1 MKKILEKVKIS
12 IKKEMKIFEKQFIN
26 IIQSSKVSIVNR
38 ITHYITNRKGK
49 QIRPMFVFLI
59 AKMLGN
65 IQKKTYHT
73 ASLIELIHTA
83 TLVHD
88 DVIDNSNLRRG
99 TFSINAI
106 WKNKIAVLIGDYLL
120 SKSLLLAINNNYHDL
135 LKIICRTI
143 KDMSE
148 GELLQMEKTKK
159 LDINEK
165 NYNQI
170 IYHKTAS
177 LIAAS
182 CEGGA
187 RSVNAD
193 EKTALKMKKF
203 GEFTG
208 IAFQIKDDLFDYEES
223 NENLIG
229 KPIGMDLKERKITLP
244 LIYAIQ
250 KSSQKNQE
258 WILNSINNYDE
269 KKRNQIIDYVKENG
283 GIEYAKKKMIK
294 FRNNALKILD
304 HYPKSTIKKALK
316 TMVNFIIE
324 RNI

>member
-1 MKKILEKVKIS
+1 LKKILEKVKNS
-12 IKKEMKIFEKQFIN
+12 IKEEMKIFENQFIN
-26 IIQSSKVSIVNR
+26 IIKNKVPLIDKVS
-38 ITHYITNRKGK
+38 HYIIHRKGK

-59 AKMLGN
+59 AKMLGP
-65 IQKKTYHT
+65 IRKKTYHT

-99 TFSINAI
+99 YFSINAI
-106 WKNKIAVLIGDYLL
+106 WKNKIAVLIGDYLI
-120 SKSLLLAINNNYHDL
+120 SKSLLLATNNNYHDL
-135 LKIICRTI
+135 LKIICKTI

-148 GELLQMEKTKK
+148 GELLQIEKSKK
-159 LDINEK
+159 LNINEK
-165 NYNQI
+165 IYNQI

-193 EKTALKMKKF
+193 EKTALNMKKF
-203 GEFTG
+203 GGLTG
-208 IAFQIKDDLFDYEES
+208 FAFQIKDDLFDYEDS
-223 NENLIG
+223 HNKNPIG
-229 KPIGMDLKERKITLP
+229 KPIGMDLKEKKITLP

-250 KSSQKNQE
+250 KSSQNDQK
-258 WILNSINNYDE
+258 WILNSIKNYNE
-269 KKRNQIIDYVKENG
+269 KKRHKIIAYVKKYG
-283 GIEYAKKKMIK
+283 GIEYATQKMIK
-294 FRNNALKILD
+294 FRNDALKILD
-304 HYPKSTIKKALK
+304 HYPESTIKEALK

>member
-26 IIQSSKVSIVNR
+26 IIQSKVSIVNK

-120 SKSLLLAINNNYHDL
+120 SKSLLLARNNNYHDL

-165 NYNQI
+165 IYNQI

-203 GEFTG
+203 GGFTG

-223 NENLIG
+223 HENLIG

-304 HYPKSTIKKALK
+304 HYPKSTIKEALK

>member
-1 MKKILEKVKIS
+1 MKKILEKVKGS
-12 IKKEMKIFEKQFIN
+12 INEEMKIFEKQFNAIIKSDVPLIN
-26 IIQSSKVSIVNR
+26 K
-38 ITHYITNRKGK
+38 ITHYIVHRKGK

-59 AKMLGN
+59 AKMLGT

-88 DVIDNSNLRRG
+88 DVIDNSYLRRG
-99 TFSINAI
+99 SFSINAI
-106 WKNKIAVLIGDYLL
+106 WKNKIAVLVGDYLL
-120 SKSLLLAINNNYHDL
+120 SKSLLLATENNYHDL

-148 GELLQMEKTKK
+148 GELLQMEKSKK
-159 LDINEK
+159 LDITEK
-165 NYNQI
+165 IYNQI

-187 RSVNAD
+187 RSVNANED
-193 EKTALKMKKF
+193 IALKMRKF
-203 GEFTG
+203 GGLTG
-208 IAFQIKDDLFDYEES
+208 IAFQIKDDLFDYNES
-223 NENLIG
+223 NENLTG
-229 KPIGMDLKERKITLP
+229 KPIGIDFREKKMTLP

-250 KSSQKNQE
+250 KASQNDQK
-258 WILNSINNYDE
+258 WILNSIKNYDE
-269 KKRNQIIDYVKENG
+269 KKRHQIIAYVKKYG
-283 GIEYAKKKMIK
+283 GIEYAIQKMIRI
-294 FRNNALKILD
+294 RNNALKILD
-304 HYPKSTIKKALK
+304 SYPDSTIKKSLK
-316 TMVNFIIE
+316 TMVNFIVE

>member
-1 MKKILEKVKIS
+1 MKKILEKVKKS
-12 IKKEMKIFEKQFIN
+12 INEEMKIFEKQFNTIIKSDVPLIN
-26 IIQSSKVSIVNR
+26 K
-38 ITHYITNRKGK
+38 ITHYIVHRKGK

-59 AKMLGN
+59 AKMLGT

-88 DVIDNSNLRRG
+88 DVIDNSYLRRG
-99 TFSINAI
+99 SFSINAI
-106 WKNKIAVLIGDYLL
+106 WKNKIAVLVGDYLL
-120 SKSLLLAINNNYHDL
+120 SKSLLLATENNYHDL

-148 GELLQMEKTKK
+148 GELLQMEKSKK
-159 LDINEK
+159 LDITERI
-165 NYNQI
+165 YNQI

-187 RSVNAD
+187 RSVNANED
-193 EKTALKMKKF
+193 IALKMRKF
-203 GEFTG
+203 GGLTG
-208 IAFQIKDDLFDYEES
+208 IAFQIKDDLFDYNES
-223 NENLIG
+223 NENLTG
-229 KPIGMDLKERKITLP
+229 KPIGIDFREKKMTLP

-250 KSSQKNQE
+250 KASQNDQK
-258 WILNSINNYDE
+258 WILNSIKNYDE
-269 KKRNQIIDYVKENG
+269 KKRHQIIAYVKKYG
-283 GIEYAKKKMIK
+283 GIEYAIQKMIRI
-294 FRNNALKILD
+294 RNNALKILD
-304 HYPKSTIKKALK
+304 SYPDSTIKKSLK
-316 TMVNFIIE
+316 TMVNFIVE

>member
-12 IKKEMKIFEKQFIN
+12 INEEMKTFEKQFN
-26 IIQSSKVSIVNR
+26 TIIKSDVPLVNK
-38 ITHYITNRKGK
+38 ITHYIIHRKGK

-59 AKMLGN
+59 AKMLGT

-88 DVIDNSNLRRG
+88 DVIDNSYLRRG
-99 TFSINAI
+99 SFSINAI
-106 WKNKIAVLIGDYLL
+106 WKNKIAVLVGDYLL
-120 SKSLLLAINNNYHDL
+120 SKSLLLATENNYHDL
-135 LKIICRTI
+135 LKIVCRTI

-148 GELLQMEKTKK
+148 GELLQMEKSKK
-159 LDINEK
+159 LDITERI
-165 NYNQI
+165 YNQI

-187 RSVNAD
+187 RSVNANED
-193 EKTALKMKKF
+193 TALKMRKF
-203 GEFTG
+203 GGLTG
-208 IAFQIKDDLFDYEES
+208 IAFQIKDDLFDYNES
-223 NENLIG
+223 NENLTG
-229 KPIGMDLKERKITLP
+229 KPIGIDFREKKMTLP

-250 KSSQKNQE
+250 KASQNDQK
-258 WILNSINNYDE
+258 WILNSIKNYDE
-269 KKRNQIIDYVKENG
+269 KKRHQIIAYVKKYG
-283 GIEYAKKKMIK
+283 GIEYAIQKMIRI
-294 FRNNALKILD
+294 RNNALKILD
-304 HYPKSTIKKALK
+304 PYPDSTIKKSLK
-316 TMVNFIIE
+316 KMVNFIVE